1 MGQNTLTIEYSDEV
15 LRRTGLPKDEFAS
28 EARLLLAAK
37 LYEMGHLSSG
47 DAAQMAGLERVD
59 FLLNLSRLG
68 IPISNL
74 RESDIS
80 DDVDFALNG

>member
-15 LRRTGLPKDEFAS
+15 LRRTGLPKDKFAS

-59 FLLNLSRLG
+59 FLLNLGRFG

-74 RESDIS
+74 RESDIA